1 MILFGCALSVLT
13 IKLQVLESPSVPQ
26 GAEKVEPYKMK
37 TDGIY
42 KCSFK
47 GASLVPDSFPQ
58 ELFPPS
64 KAYFHHAVICQA
76 SSNHD
81 QSQAERTET
90 SWIFFFASKTV
101 QSTFLKFP
109 APGILMQ

>member
-47 GASLVPDSFPQ
+47 GASPVPDSFPQ

-90 SWIFFFASKTV
+90 SWIFFFLLQKLYS
-101 QSTFLKFP
+101 QLF
-109 APGILMQ
+109 